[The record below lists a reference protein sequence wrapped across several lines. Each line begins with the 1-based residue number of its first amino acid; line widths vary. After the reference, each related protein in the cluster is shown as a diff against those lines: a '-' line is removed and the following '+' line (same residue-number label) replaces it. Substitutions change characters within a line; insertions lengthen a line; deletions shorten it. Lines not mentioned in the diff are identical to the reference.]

1 VIFILEKSFQKTA
14 KKNWI
19 SVKNTKGENCSM
31 DFSVKKSFK
40 ERFLSFFCEGKTFD
54 EKSRC

>member
-1 VIFILEKSFQKTA
+1 VIFFLEKSFQKTA
-14 KKNWI
+14 KNWI

-54 EKSRC
+54 EKK